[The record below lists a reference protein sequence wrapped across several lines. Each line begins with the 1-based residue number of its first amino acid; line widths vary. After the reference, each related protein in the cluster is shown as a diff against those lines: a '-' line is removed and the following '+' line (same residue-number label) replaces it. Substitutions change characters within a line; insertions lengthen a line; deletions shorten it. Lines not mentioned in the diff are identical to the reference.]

1 MAQEL
6 TSIEISKAE
15 NGCIVRCSYRTP
27 SKKKSAY
34 DGYDYENKQYTAQ
47 HDLMERILQ
56 EVGEEVEIKPKRNVG
71 YVTKISKK

>member
-27 SKKKSAY
+27 TKKKSAY
-34 DGYDYENKQYTAQ
+34 DGYDYESKQYTAPE
-47 HDLMERILQ
+47 DLMTKILS
-56 EVGEEVEIKPKRNVG
+56 EVGEEVEIKPQRSVG
-71 YVTKISKK
+71 HVTKISNK